1 MKYPP
6 HAAKTLNIPHMS
18 PKSVNILHMPLK
30 TLNIHHMSI
39 SITRT
44 FKMKV
49 TQIEC
54 GAVNRAFEGCLQY
67 YHEVGTLMKNF
78 TILQQSKYI

>member
-1 MKYPP
+1 MPRKNINVHYRVKNVYVHCRVKMSLLSSSAIPRVFCPP
-6 HAAKTLNIPHMS
+6 KN
-18 PKSVNILHMPLK
+18 
-30 TLNIHHMSI
+30 
-39 SITRT
+39 RT

-67 YHEVGTLMKNF
+67 YHEVK
-78 TILQQSKYI
+78 

>member
-1 MKYPP
+1 VFLLRTY
-6 HAAKTLNIPHMS
+6 
-18 PKSVNILHMPLK
+18 
-30 TLNIHHMSI
+30 
-39 SITRT
+39 RT

-67 YHEVGTLMKNF
+67 YHEVRAA
-78 TILQQSKYI
+78 